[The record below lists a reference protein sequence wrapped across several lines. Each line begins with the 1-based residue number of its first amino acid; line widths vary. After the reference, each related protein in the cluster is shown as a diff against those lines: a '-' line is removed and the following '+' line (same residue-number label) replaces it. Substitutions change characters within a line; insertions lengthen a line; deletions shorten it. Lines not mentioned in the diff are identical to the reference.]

1 MQNQDNKRAVVFD
14 LDGTLTNTLED
25 IADAMNRALRMY
37 GLPEWETDDYRYLVG
52 NGVKILAQRAVR
64 DRLEMAEK
72 VGAEYQAWYGAH
84 SQEKTGPYDGI
95 PELLRELN
103 ARNVPVCVLSNKPD
117 PDTQNVIAH
126 YFPDI
131 RFAKVLG
138 QTDLPIKP
146 DPAGAIAIARE
157 IGVSPEN
164 FMYLGDTA
172 VDMKCAVNAG
182 MHPIG
187 VLWGF
192 RTAEELTENGAEHLI
207 TAPMDLIPLLDM

>member
-1 MQNQDNKRAVVFD
+1 MLNQDNKRAVVFD

-25 IADAMNRALRMY
+25 IANAMNRALRMY

-64 DRLEMAEK
+64 DRQDMAEK

-138 QTDLPIKP
+138 QTELPIKP

-157 IGVSPEN
+157 IGVSPAD

-207 TAPMDLIPLLDM
+207 AAPMDLIPLLDM